1 LNGTPIKRTLINSI
15 FVSIIN
21 LKKQKMS
28 KTILITG
35 AASGFGKI
43 AAFDLAG
50 KGHTVIATAQIYPQM
65 SDLIR
70 EAKEKG
76 IELTVD
82 KLDVTNPRDI
92 AYIVKKYDI
101 DILISNAG
109 IMEGGPIAEQPID
122 LIRSMF
128 DVNVFGSLELAQGF
142 IKKFI
147 EKKEGKIVFT
157 SSMGGL
163 WTVPYV
169 AAYCASKHALESI
182 AEGLKTELAPFNIK
196 IATCNPG
203 VFGTG
208 FNDRGVDSIQHW
220 YDPKVN
226 FTPES
231 SFDGTAEALA
241 NQLDPQSMAEVIV
254 NVALDNNSNFRNV
267 HPKETEDFV
276 KQLQAEAWTSKS

>member
-1 LNGTPIKRTLINSI
+1 
-15 FVSIIN
+15 
-21 LKKQKMS
+21 MS

-43 AAFDLAG
+43 AAFDLAR
-50 KGHTVIATAQIYPQM
+50 KGHTVIATTQVYPQM
-65 SDLIR
+65 SDLISA
-70 EAKEKG
+70 AKENNVDL
-76 IELTVD
+76 IVD
-82 KLDVTNPRDI
+82 KLDVTDPSDRTYI
-92 AYIVKKYDI
+92 AGKYDI

-109 IMEGGPIAEQPID
+109 IMLGGPIAEQPVD

-128 DVNVFGSLELAQGF
+128 ETNVFGALELAQGF
-142 IKKFI
+142 VKKFVA
-147 EKKEGKIVFT
+147 KKAGKIVFT

-169 AAYCASKHALESI
+169 AAYCASKHALEAI

-208 FNDRGVDSIQHW
+208 FNDRGADSIFRW
-220 YDPKVN
+220 YDPATN
-226 FTPES
+226 FTPANV
-231 SFDGTAEALA
+231 FDGVKEALA
-241 NQLDPQSMAEVIV
+241 NQLDPQSMADCIV
-254 NVALDNNSNFRNV
+254 DVTLNDNCNFRNV

-276 KQLQAEAWTSKS
+276 KQLQAEAWTARS

>member
-1 LNGTPIKRTLINSI
+1 
-15 FVSIIN
+15 
-21 LKKQKMS
+21 MS

-43 AAFDLAG
+43 AAFELAK
-50 KGHTVIATAQIYPQM
+50 KGHKVIATTQIYPQM

-70 EAKEKG
+70 EAKEQG
-76 IELTVD
+76 IDVVVD
-82 KLDVTNPRDI
+82 KLDVTNTRDI
-92 AYIVKKYDI
+92 DYIHKKYDI

-109 IMEGGPIAEQPID
+109 IMEGGPIAEQPME

-128 DVNVFGSLELAQGF
+128 EVNVFGGLQLAQGF

-147 EKKEGKIVFT
+147 DQKKSGKIVFT
-157 SSMGGL
+157 TSMGGL

-169 AAYCASKHALESI
+169 AAYCASKHAMESI
-182 AEGLKTELAPFNIK
+182 AEGLKTELAAFNIK

-208 FNDRGVDSIQHW
+208 FNDRGVDSIFRW
-220 YDPKVN
+220 YNPTIN
-226 FTPES
+226 FTPPSVFE
-231 SFDGTAEALA
+231 DTAESLA
-241 NQLDPQSMAEVIV
+241 NQLDPQSMADCIV
-254 NVALDNNSNFRNV
+254 DVALDENSNFRNV

-276 KQLQAEAWTSKS
+276 KQLQVDAWTAKS

>member
-1 LNGTPIKRTLINSI
+1 
-15 FVSIIN
+15 
-21 LKKQKMS
+21 MS

-43 AAFDLAG
+43 VAFDLAR
-50 KGHTVIATAQIYPQM
+50 KGHKVVATAQVYPQM

-70 EAKEKG
+70 EAKEQG
-76 IELTVD
+76 IDLIVD
-82 KLDVTNPRDI
+82 KLDVTNARDI
-92 AYIVKKYDI
+92 AYIHEKYDI

-109 IMEGGPIAEQPID
+109 IMEGGPIAEQPLD

-128 DVNVFGSLELAQGF
+128 DVNVFGGLALAQGF

-147 EKKEGKIVFT
+147 DQKKAGKIVFT
-157 SSMGGL
+157 TSMGGL

-169 AAYCASKHALESI
+169 AAYCASKHAMESI

-208 FNDRGVDSIQHW
+208 FNDRGVDTISRW
-220 YDPKVN
+220 YDPQKN
-226 FTPES
+226 FTPS
-231 SFDGTAEALA
+231 SAFDGTAEALA
-241 NQLDPQSMAEVIV
+241 NQLDPQSMADCIV
-254 NVALDNNSNFRNV
+254 DVALDDNSNFRNV

-276 KQLQAEAWTSKS
+276 KQLQAEAWLAKS

>member
-1 LNGTPIKRTLINSI
+1 
-15 FVSIIN
+15 
-21 LKKQKMS
+21 MS

-35 AASGFGKI
+35 AASGFGKT
-43 AAFDLAG
+43 AALDLAQ
-50 KGHTVIATAQIYPQM
+50 KGHQVIATAQTYPQM

-70 EAKEKG
+70 EAEEKG
-76 IELTVD
+76 IEMTAD

-92 AYIVKKYDI
+92 AYILKKYDI

-109 IMEGGPIAEQPID
+109 IMEGGPIAEQPVD

-128 DVNVFGSLELAQGF
+128 EINVFGALELAQGF
-142 IKKFI
+142 IRKFVDNKKA
-147 EKKEGKIVFT
+147 GKIVFT

-208 FNDRGVDSIQHW
+208 FNDRGVDSIFRW
-220 YDPKVN
+220 YDPEVN

-231 SFDGTAEALA
+231 AFDGAAESLA
-241 NQLDPQSMAEVIV
+241 HQLDPQSMAEVIV
-254 NVALDNNSNFRNV
+254 NVALDDSSNFRNV

-276 KQLQAEAWTSKS
+276 KQLQADAWTAKS

>member
-1 LNGTPIKRTLINSI
+1 
-15 FVSIIN
+15 
-21 LKKQKMS
+21 MS

-43 AAFDLAG
+43 AAFDLAR
-50 KGHTVIATAQIYPQM
+50 KGYNVIATTEVYPQM

-70 EAKEKG
+70 ESKELG
-76 IELTVD
+76 LELVVD
-82 KLDVTNPRDI
+82 KLDITDARDI
-92 AYIVKKYDI
+92 EYIVEKYEI

-109 IMEGGPIAEQPID
+109 IMEGGPIAEQPLD

-128 DVNVFGSLELAQGF
+128 EVNVFGGLKLSQGF
-142 IKKFI
+142 IKKWI
-147 EKKEGKIVFT
+147 EQSKPAKIVFT
-157 SSMGGL
+157 TSMGGL

-169 AAYCASKHALESI
+169 AAYCASKHAMESI

-208 FNDRGVDSIQHW
+208 FNDRGVDSIFRW
-220 YDPKVN
+220 YNPEKN
-226 FTPES
+226 FTPAAVFDDIAES
-231 SFDGTAEALA
+231 LHD
-241 NQLDPQSMAEVIV
+241 QLDPQSMADTIIH
-254 NVALDNNSNFRNV
+254 VALDDQCYFRNV

-276 KQLQAEAWTSKS
+276 KQLQADAWIAKS

>member
-1 LNGTPIKRTLINSI
+1 
-15 FVSIIN
+15 
-21 LKKQKMS
+21 MS

-43 AAFDLAG
+43 AAFDLAK
-50 KGHTVIATAQIYPQM
+50 KGHKVIATAQVYPQV

-70 EAKEKG
+70 EANEQG

-82 KLDVTNPRDI
+82 KLDVTNSRDI
-92 AYIVKKYDI
+92 AYIHQKYDI

-109 IMEGGPIAEQPID
+109 IMEGGPIAEQP
-122 LIRSMF
+122 LEFIRSMF
-128 DVNVFGSLELAQGF
+128 DVNVFGGLELAQGF
-142 IKKFI
+142 VKKFI
-147 EKKEGKIVFT
+147 EQKKPGKIVFT
-157 SSMGGL
+157 TSMGGL

-169 AAYCASKHALESI
+169 AAYCASKHAMESI

-208 FNDRGVDSIQHW
+208 FNDRGVDSIFRW

-231 SFDGTAEALA
+231 SFDGVAESLA
-241 NQLDPQSMAEVIV
+241 HQLDPQSMADVIV
-254 NVALDNNSNFRNV
+254 NVALDENSNFRNV

-276 KQLQAEAWTSKS
+276 KQLQADAWTAKS

>member
-1 LNGTPIKRTLINSI
+1 
-15 FVSIIN
+15 
-21 LKKQKMS
+21 MS

-43 AAFDLAG
+43 AAFELA
-50 KGHTVIATAQIYPQM
+50 KRGHKVIATTQVYPQM

-70 EAKEKG
+70 EAGEKG
-76 IELTVD
+76 IELIVD

-92 AYIVKKYDI
+92 VYAHKKYDI

-109 IMEGGPIAEQPID
+109 IMEGGPIAEQPLE

-128 DVNVFGSLELAQGF
+128 DINVFGALELAQGF
-142 IKKFI
+142 IKKFVA
-147 EKKEGKIVFT
+147 KRSGKIVFT

-169 AAYCASKHALESI
+169 AAYCASKHALEAI
-182 AEGLKTELAPFNIK
+182 AEGLKTELEPFGIK
-196 IATCNPG
+196 VATCNPG

-208 FNDRGVDSIQHW
+208 FNDRGVDSISRW
-220 YDPKVN
+220 YDPSVN
-226 FTPES
+226 FTSPS
-231 SFDGTAEALA
+231 AFDGAAESLA
-241 NQLDPQSMAEVIV
+241 HQLDPQSMAEVIV
-254 NVALDNNSNFRNV
+254 DVALNDNSNFRNV

-276 KQLQAEAWTSKS
+276 KQLQAEAWNAKS

>member
-1 LNGTPIKRTLINSI
+1 
-15 FVSIIN
+15 
-21 LKKQKMS
+21 MS

-43 AAFDLAG
+43 AAFELA
-50 KGHTVIATAQIYPQM
+50 KRGHKVIATTQVYPQM

-70 EAKEKG
+70 EAGEKK
-76 IELTVD
+76 IELIVD

-92 AYIVKKYDI
+92 AYAHKKYDI

-109 IMEGGPIAEQPID
+109 IMEGGPIAEQPLE

-128 DVNVFGSLELAQGF
+128 EVNVFGALELAQGF
-142 IKKFI
+142 IKKFVA
-147 EKKEGKIVFT
+147 KKSGKIVFT

-169 AAYCASKHALESI
+169 AAYCASKHALEAI
-182 AEGLKTELAPFNIK
+182 AEGLKTELEPFGIK
-196 IATCNPG
+196 VATCNPG

-208 FNDRGVDSIQHW
+208 FNDRGVDSISRW
-220 YDPKVN
+220 YDPGIN
-226 FTPES
+226 FTPPS
-231 SFDGTAEALA
+231 AFDGAAESLA
-241 NQLDPQSMAEVIV
+241 HQLDPQSMAEVIAD
-254 NVALDNNSNFRNV
+254 VALNDHSNFRNV

-276 KQLQAEAWTSKS
+276 KQLQAEAWNAKS

>member
-1 LNGTPIKRTLINSI
+1 
-15 FVSIIN
+15 
-21 LKKQKMS
+21 MS

-43 AAFDLAG
+43 AAFDLSR
-50 KGHTVIATAQIYPQM
+50 KGHKVIATTQVYPQM

-70 EAKEKG
+70 EAKEQG
-76 IELTVD
+76 LDLTVD
-82 KLDVTNPRDI
+82 KLDVTNSRDI
-92 AYIVKKYDI
+92 AYILKKYDI

-109 IMEGGPIAEQPID
+109 VMEGGPIAEQPID

-128 DVNVFGSLELAQGF
+128 DVNVFGALDLAQGF

-208 FNDRGVDSIQHW
+208 FNDRGVDSIFRW

-231 SFDGTAEALA
+231 TFDGTAESLA
-241 NQLDPQSMAEVIV
+241 HQLDPQSMADVIV
-254 NVALDNNSNFRNV
+254 NVALDDNSNFRNL

-276 KQLQAEAWTSKS
+276 KKLQVDAWAAKS

>member
-1 LNGTPIKRTLINSI
+1 
-15 FVSIIN
+15 
-21 LKKQKMS
+21 MS

-43 AAFDLAG
+43 AAFELAK
-50 KGHTVIATAQIYPQM
+50 KGHNVIATAQTYPQM
-65 SDLIR
+65 SDLIT

-82 KLDVTNPRDI
+82 KLDITNPRDI
-92 AYIVKKYDI
+92 DYVHKKYDI

-109 IMEGGPIAEQPID
+109 IMEGGPIAEQPLD

-128 DVNVFGSLELAQGF
+128 DVNVFGALELAQGF
-142 IKKFI
+142 IKKFVT
-147 EKKEGKIVFT
+147 KKSGKIVFT

-169 AAYCASKHALESI
+169 AAYCASKHALEAI
-182 AEGLKTELAPFNIK
+182 AEGLKTELEPFGIK
-196 IATCNPG
+196 VATCNPG

-208 FNDRGVDSIQHW
+208 FNDRGVDSIFRW
-220 YDPKVN
+220 YDPNVN
-226 FTPES
+226 FTS
-231 SFDGTAEALA
+231 SSAFDGASDSLA
-241 NQLDPQSMAEVIV
+241 HQLDPISMAEVIV
-254 NVALDNNSNFRNV
+254 NVALDDQSNFRNV

-276 KQLQAEAWTSKS
+276 KQLQADAWNAKS

>member
-1 LNGTPIKRTLINSI
+1 
-15 FVSIIN
+15 
-21 LKKQKMS
+21 MS

-43 AAFDLAG
+43 AAFDLAK
-50 KGHTVIATAQIYPQM
+50 KGHKVIATAQVYPQV

-70 EAKEKG
+70 EAKEQN
-76 IELTVD
+76 IELTAD
-82 KLDVTNPRDI
+82 KLDVTNSRDI
-92 AYIVKKYDI
+92 AYILKKYDI

-109 IMEGGPIAEQPID
+109 IMEGGPIAEQPVD

-128 DVNVFGSLELAQGF
+128 DVNVFGALELAQGF
-142 IKKFI
+142 IKKI
-147 EKKEGKIVFT
+147 VGKKAGKIVFT

-208 FNDRGVDSIQHW
+208 FNDRGVDSIFRW
-220 YDPKVN
+220 YDPNVN

-231 SFDGTAEALA
+231 SFDGAAESLA
-241 NQLDPQSMAEVIV
+241 HQLDPKSMADVIV
-254 NVALDNNSNFRNV
+254 DVALDDHSNFRNV

-276 KQLQAEAWTSKS
+276 KQLQADAWTAKS

>member
-1 LNGTPIKRTLINSI
+1 MK
-15 FVSIIN
+15 FVPS
-21 LKKQKMS
+21 LKKNTMS

-43 AAFDLAG
+43 AAFDLAK
-50 KGHTVIATAQIYPQM
+50 KGHKVIATVQVYPQM

-70 EAKEKG
+70 EAKEHG
-76 IELTVD
+76 IDLTVD
-82 KLDVTNPRDI
+82 KLDVTSQRDI
-92 AYIVKKYDI
+92 DYILKKYEI

-109 IMEGGPIAEQPID
+109 IMEGGPIAEQPVDI
-122 LIRSMF
+122 IRSMF
-128 DVNVFGSLELAQGF
+128 EVNVFGALNLAQGF
-142 IKKFI
+142 IKKFV
-147 EKKEGKIVFT
+147 EKKRGKIVFT

-169 AAYCASKHALESI
+169 AAYCSSKHALESI
-182 AEGLKTELAPFNIK
+182 AEGLRTELAPFNIK

-208 FNDRGVDSIQHW
+208 FNDRGVDSIFHW

-231 SFDGTAEALA
+231 VFDGAAESLA
-241 NQLDPQSMAEVIV
+241 HQLDPQSMAEVIV
-254 NVALDNNSNFRNV
+254 NVALDDNSNFRNV

-276 KQLQAEAWTSKS
+276 KQLQADAWNAKS

>member
-1 LNGTPIKRTLINSI
+1 
-15 FVSIIN
+15 
-21 LKKQKMS
+21 MS

-43 AAFDLAG
+43 AAFELA
-50 KGHTVIATAQIYPQM
+50 KRGHKVIATTQVYPQM

-76 IELTVD
+76 IELIVD

-92 AYIVKKYDI
+92 AYVCKKYDI
-101 DILISNAG
+101 DVLISNAG
-109 IMEGGPIAEQPID
+109 IMEGGPIAEQPLE

-128 DVNVFGSLELAQGF
+128 EVNVFGALALAQSF
-142 IKKFI
+142 IKKFVA
-147 EKKEGKIVFT
+147 KKSGKIVFT

-169 AAYCASKHALESI
+169 AAYCASKHALESL

-208 FNDRGVDSIQHW
+208 FNDRGADTISRW
-220 YDPKVN
+220 YDPAVN
-226 FTPES
+226 FTPSAAFEGMAES
-231 SFDGTAEALA
+231 LA
-241 NQLDPQSMAEVIV
+241 HQLDPQSMADVIV
-254 NVALDNNSNFRNV
+254 KVALDDNSNFRNL

-276 KQLQAEAWTSKS
+276 KQLQVEAWAVKS

>member
-1 LNGTPIKRTLINSI
+1 
-15 FVSIIN
+15 
-21 LKKQKMS
+21 MS

-43 AAFDLAG
+43 AAFDLAK
-50 KGHTVIATAQIYPQM
+50 KGHKVIATTQVYPQM

-70 EAKEKG
+70 EAKEQG
-76 IELTVD
+76 IDLTVD
-82 KLDVTNPRDI
+82 KLDVTSQRDI
-92 AYIVKKYDI
+92 EYTLKKYEI

-122 LIRSMF
+122 IIRSMF
-128 DVNVFGSLELAQGF
+128 EVNVFGALNLAQGF
-142 IKKFI
+142 IRKFV
-147 EKKEGKIVFT
+147 ERKSGKIVFN

-169 AAYCASKHALESI
+169 SAYCSSKHALESI
-182 AEGLKTELAPFNIK
+182 AEGLRTELAPFNIK

-208 FNDRGVDSIQHW
+208 FNDRGVDSIFHW
-220 YDPKVN
+220 YDPKIN

-231 SFDGTAEALA
+231 AFDGAAESLA
-241 NQLDPQSMAEVIV
+241 HQLDPQSMAEVIV
-254 NVALDNNSNFRNV
+254 NVALDDQCNFRNV

-276 KQLQAEAWTSKS
+276 KQLQAEAWNTKS